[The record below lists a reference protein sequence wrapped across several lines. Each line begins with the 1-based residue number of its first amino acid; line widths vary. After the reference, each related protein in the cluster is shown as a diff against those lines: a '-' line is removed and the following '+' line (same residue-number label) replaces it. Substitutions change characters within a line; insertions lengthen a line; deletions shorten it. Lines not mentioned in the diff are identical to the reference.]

1 MSESVGAWVA
11 SLNFLIKTPIA
22 EPFIGE
28 REPGG
33 VLVDS
38 SRRCALW
45 LSEKMVW
52 YN

>member
-33 VLVDS
+33 
-38 SRRCALW
+38 ALRGFEPS
-45 LSEKMVW
+45 LRALIE
-52 YN
+52 